1 MNWFALAQ
9 ITSSDTTVIAVGT
22 AICGGLT
29 SAVIFL
35 FKLFVDDR
43 KECKEDKKALWV
55 EVSAL
60 HAKVATLLEGKKHE

>member
-1 MNWFALAQ
+1 MSSILAQ
-9 ITSSDTTVIAVGT
+9 ITNSDTTVIAVGT
-22 AICGGLT
+22 AICGAFT

-43 KECKEDKKALWV
+43 KECKEDKKALWI

-60 HAKVATLLEGKKHE
+60 HAKVATILEGKSHE